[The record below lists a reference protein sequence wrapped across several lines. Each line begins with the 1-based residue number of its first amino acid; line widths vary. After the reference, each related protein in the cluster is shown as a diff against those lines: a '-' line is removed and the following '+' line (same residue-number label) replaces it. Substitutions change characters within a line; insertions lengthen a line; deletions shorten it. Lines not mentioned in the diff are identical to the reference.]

1 MNGRSRC
8 EIHPAF
14 EVLFHAYLPF
24 NSGLSSWTFCSVH
37 FSERW
42 RFLFSF
48 LAEPNLWLVT
58 NSAGRHYDTCLPCL
72 CTAL

>member
-42 RFLFSF
+42 RFLFF
-48 LAEPNLWLVT
+48 LF
-58 NSAGRHYDTCLPCL
+58 GRTEFVVGNEFCGK
-72 CTAL
+72 AL